1 MCPLQHLKIKSL
13 LYKEAITLYT
23 TKTVPVV
30 YSTENSPDGELYE
43 IWKISIKVLQKG
55 GGGQENI

>member
-1 MCPLQHLKIKSL
+1 M
-13 LYKEAITLYT
+13 LYKEVITLFT

-43 IWKISIKVLQKG
+43 I
-55 GGGQENI
+55 